1 MGLMSVDL
9 MQPLRTP
16 TPSRA
21 APGRGPAPVK
31 RRVCVPAWQGLGLEV
46 LERARGANET
56 PFPFGAAGGT
66 YFYRARHA
74 IYHLFRAL
82 GFGPNDTILA
92 PDYHSGNEV
101 GAMRASG
108 ARLSFYRINRRLEP
122 DLEQLDRL
130 TRSGARALFVIHYLG
145 WPQPMRELVAMCR
158 ARGVLLIED
167 CALALL
173 SGLEGRPLGAF
184 GDFSV
189 FCLYKTLPVPNGGLL
204 LQNSGPLRDL
214 EKLEWEGCGMA
225 SVAGMTA
232 ELLVRRIRG
241 RWAGMGGAISAAK
254 RGFGR
259 ALRLL
264 PAKRVK
270 VGDIGFNLTD
280 VNTRISNLS
289 RLLLRHFDYE
299 RIRARRQA
307 NFLRMRD
314 RLQGAVTP
322 LRDDLEPGVCPLF
335 FPILVRD
342 KEAAAAALWR
352 RDIEAVQFWNYGD
365 PEAAPL
371 EGEDA
376 RYLREHVLEI
386 PIHQD
391 IGLEQIDYS
400 ARQILDLKIQ

>member
-1 MGLMSVDL
+1 MSTVTV
-9 MQPLRTP
+9 QPVQAPAPPR
-16 TPSRA
+16 SRA
-21 APGRGPAPVK
+21 DHAAAREE
-31 RRVCVPAWQGLGLEV
+31 RRMCVPAWQGLGFEV
-46 LERARGANET
+46 LERPRGAKAM
-56 PFPFGAAGGT
+56 PFPFGAPDGT

-82 GFGPNDTILA
+82 GFGANDTILA

-122 DLEQLDRL
+122 DLDQLDAL

-173 SGLEGRPLGAF
+173 SGIEGRPLGAF

-214 EKLEWEGCGMA
+214 ERLEWEGCGIA
-225 SVAGMTA
+225 SLGGQTA

-241 RWAGMGGAISAAK
+241 RFAAVGGTIAAAK

-264 PAKRVK
+264 PAKRVT
-270 VGDIGFNLTD
+270 VGDIGFNLSD
-280 VNTRISNLS
+280 VNTRISGLS
-289 RLLLRHFDYE
+289 RLLLKQFDYE

-314 RLQGAVTP
+314 RLHGGVAL

-352 RDIEAVQFWNYGD
+352 RGVEAVQFWNYGD
-365 PEAAPL
+365 PEAARE
-371 EGEDA
+371 EGPDA
-376 RYLREHVLEI
+376 KYLREHVLEI

-391 IGLEQIDYS
+391 ISLDQIDYA
-400 ARQILDLKIQ
+400 ARQVLELNIQ

>member
-1 MGLMSVDL
+1 MCL
-9 MQPLRTP
+9 
-16 TPSRA
+16 
-21 APGRGPAPVK
+21 
-31 RRVCVPAWQGLGLEV
+31 PAWQGLGFEV
-46 LERARGANET
+46 LESPRGAKAT
-56 PFPFGAAGGT
+56 PFPFGAPGGT
-66 YFYRARHA
+66 YFFRARHA

-82 GFGPNDTILA
+82 GFGANDTILA

-101 GAMRASG
+101 AAMRASG

-122 DLEQLDRL
+122 DLDQLDSL

-173 SGLEGRPLGAF
+173 SGIEGRPLGAF
-184 GDFSV
+184 GDFSI

-204 LQNSGPLRDL
+204 LQNSGPLPDL
-214 EKLEWEGCGMA
+214 ERLEWEGCGMA
-225 SVAGMTA
+225 SLGGQTA
-232 ELLVRRIRG
+232 ELLVRRLRG
-241 RWAGMGGAISAAK
+241 RFAAMGGAIAAAK

-264 PAKRVK
+264 PAKRVT
-270 VGDIGFNLTD
+270 VGDIGFNLSD
-280 VNTRISNLS
+280 VNTRISSLS
-289 RLLLRHFDYE
+289 RLLLKQFDYE

-314 RLQGAVTP
+314 RLHGGVTL

-342 KEAAAAALWR
+342 KGAAATALWR
-352 RDIEAVQFWNYGD
+352 RGVEAVQFWNYGD
-365 PEAAPL
+365 PEAARE
-371 EGEDA
+371 EGPEA
-376 RYLREHVLEI
+376 TYLRDHVLEI

-391 IGLEQIDYS
+391 INLDQIDYA
-400 ARQILDLKIQ
+400 ARQILDLDIQ